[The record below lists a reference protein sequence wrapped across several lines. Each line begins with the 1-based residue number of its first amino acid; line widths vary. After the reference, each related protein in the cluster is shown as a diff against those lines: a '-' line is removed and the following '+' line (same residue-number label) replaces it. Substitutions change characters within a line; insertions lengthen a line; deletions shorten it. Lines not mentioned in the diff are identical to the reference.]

1 LAKIEETFNVADY
14 LGNGAKHLIMFTKL
28 GIFKNYL
35 IKKKHKMCSNFSTI
49 FVNFVKKLREN
60 AKTKT
65 FVSALMQY
73 TKLRLKN
80 VNRECSALGQIK
92 IMTAF

>member
-1 LAKIEETFNVADY
+1 
-14 LGNGAKHLIMFTKL
+14 
-28 GIFKNYL
+28 
-35 IKKKHKMCSNFSTI
+35 MCSNFSTI